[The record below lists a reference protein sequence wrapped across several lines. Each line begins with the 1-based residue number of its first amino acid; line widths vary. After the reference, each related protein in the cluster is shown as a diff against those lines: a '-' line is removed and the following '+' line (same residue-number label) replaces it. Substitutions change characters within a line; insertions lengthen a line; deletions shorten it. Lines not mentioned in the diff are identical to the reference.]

1 VALDANRY
9 DVAEMWFRRAER
21 IDPRNAKTHFLLAK
35 ILWAEGR
42 REGAQREIDFAL
54 QLEPKRREFNELKQ
68 ELTSD
73 SQP

>member
-1 VALDANRY
+1 MALEDHNYDA
-9 DVAEMWFRRAER
+9 AETWFRRALLVE
-21 IDPRNAKTHFLLAK
+21 PRNAKTHFLLAK
-35 ILWAEGR
+35 ILWAEGH